1 MIGTA
6 TRLGALAALALAGA
20 IGAGTASAAA
30 PTFHPRT
37 TGNYPFAEAVQA
49 GDMLYL
55 SGILAEGSD
64 GKVVPGGI
72 EPEARQVMKLLGE
85 VLTRRGLG
93 YDDLVQCTVL
103 LADMK
108 DWPAFNTIYRQ
119 NFKPGHYPARAAMGV
134 NGLAL
139 GGKVE
144 LQCNAWNPGRK

>member
-1 MIGTA
+1 MT
-6 TRLGALAALALAGA
+6 AALVLAGTMA
-20 IGAGTASAAA
+20 AGTAMAAA
-30 PTFHPRT
+30 PTFHPRP

-64 GKVVPGGI
+64 GKVVAGGI
-72 EPEARQVMKLLGE
+72 EPESRQVMKLLGE
-85 VLTRRGLG
+85 VLARRGLG

-108 DWPAFNTIYRQ
+108 DWPAFNTIYRAS
-119 NFKPGHYPARAAMGV
+119 FKPGHYPARAAMGV